1 MSAVLH
7 ATHHGMAPSPWIAR
21 FAHLVLPGARVLDL
35 AAGGGRHALFFAD
48 RGALVVAVDR
58 DAAALATYGRRDRVE
73 TRAIDLETGDWP
85 FAGERF
91 DAIVVVNYLHR
102 RLFPSLRQSLQPD
115 GVLLY
120 ETFAM
125 GNEVYGRPANP
136 DFLLCADELL
146 SLVALPPAS
155 MTVVAF
161 EQGLIDD
168 DDHPAVVQ
176 RIAAVG
182 AARVWPPPLHVT
194 RRPLARGESS

>member
-1 MSAVLH
+1 MTVPLH
-7 ATHHGMAPSPWIAR
+7 ATHRGMRPSPWIAR
-21 FAHLVLPGARVLDL
+21 FAHLVPAGARVLDL

-48 RGALVVAVDR
+48 RGAHVVAVDR
-58 DAAALATYGRRDRVE
+58 DAAALATYGRRERVE
-73 TRAIDLETGDWP
+73 TCAIDLETGDWP

-102 RLFPSLRQSLQPD
+102 RLFPHLRESLQPD

-120 ETFAM
+120 ETFAR
-125 GNEVYGRPANP
+125 GNEVYGRPSNP

-155 MTVVAF
+155 MTIVAF
-161 EQGLIDD
+161 EQGMIEDD
-168 DDHPAVVQ
+168 DRPAVVQ

-182 AARVWPPPLHVT
+182 AARVWPPRLHVA
-194 RRPLARGESS
+194 RRLLAPGESS